1 MLPMDA
7 DEPHDEQRA
16 PDGTLWWELSFW
28 PGSKREFGQE
38 PKLGA
43 WIWFH
48 KGVGETFTMR
58 ELRTALGP
66 EIVGESEHLNRR
78 LRKLR
83 EFEWIIQSYKDD
95 RTLPQDTYRLEV
107 KGRRLWLQEE
117 RKRSNGAPKFSQR
130 TRRIVLDRDGSRCK
144 VCGVG
149 DGESYP
155 GEPGSKA
162 KLTIGHRVPQE
173 RLRSRGAADDIDNWR
188 TECARCNETVRN
200 ELPDPEQYDEVA
212 AEIKQLRKAD
222 LALLLSW
229 LRTGE
234 RSRSKLDRAY
244 DRARKLSH
252 SENEKLIGYVE
263 KLLGRN

>member
-1 MLPMDA
+1 MLPIDA

-28 PGSKREFGQE
+28 PGTKRDFGQE

-43 WIWFH
+43 WLWFH
-48 KGVGETFTMR
+48 KEVSETFTMR
-58 ELRTALGP
+58 ELRTALGS
-66 EIVGESEHLNRR
+66 EIAGESEQLNRR

-83 EFEWIIQSYKDD
+83 EFEWIILSYKDD
-95 RTLPQDTYRLEV
+95 RTLPQDTYRLEA
-107 KGRRLWLQEE
+107 KGRRLWLRKE
-117 RKRSNGAPKFSQR
+117 RKGSQDTPRPSQR
-130 TRRIVLDRDGSRCK
+130 TRRIVLDRDDSRCK

-149 DGESYP
+149 GGESYP
-155 GEPGSKA
+155 GESNSKA

-173 RLRSRGAADDIDNWR
+173 RLRSRGAVDDIDNWR

-212 AEIKQLRKAD
+212 AEIKQLRKTD
-222 LALLLSW
+222 LEMLLSW

-234 RSRSKLDRAY
+234 RSRSKLDRAH
-244 DRARKLSH
+244 DRARKLPH
-252 SENEKLIGYVE
+252 SENEKLIDYIE